1 MIAKLVGTIDSILD
15 DSIVLDVCGVGYVVY
30 TPSKLR
36 DSFIVGDKCTLRII
50 HIFKQDSQY
59 LCGFQDEK
67 EMHIFKELM
76 DVPGI
81 GLRSAMSVLSTLSVR
96 DFAMAVI
103 NQDANVLCGVS
114 GIGKKTAGRILLE
127 LKDKMLSKI
136 KDIYSDTEN
145 QNINDAILGLISL
158 GYQKNNALKV
168 VKDTAN
174 RLGPSASVNELI
186 VNCLKDIR

>member
-1 MIAKLVGTIDSILD
+1 MIAKLTGTVDSILD
-15 DSIVLDVCGVGYVVY
+15 DSVILDVCGVGYAVY
-30 TPSKLR
+30 ALSRLR
-36 DSFIVGDKCTLRII
+36 DSLLVGDKCSLRIV
-50 HIFKQDSQY
+50 HIFKQDSQH

-67 EMHIFKELM
+67 EVHVFKELM

-81 GLRSAMSVLSTLSVR
+81 GLRSAMSILSTLSVR
-96 DFAMAVI
+96 DFAMAVV
-103 NQDANVLCGVS
+103 NQDANVLCEVN

-174 RLGPSASVNELI
+174 KLGPSASVNELI
-186 VNCLKDIR
+186 VSCLKDIR